1 MVEQLVEY
9 GADCTASGLSPKC
22 PVPRPG
28 AQTGSG
34 DLGTNTV
41 RPPFAGSGCGQY
53 HVILHICSWCLDG
66 ATIL

>member
-1 MVEQLVEY
+1 MTMVEQLVEY

-28 AQTGSG
+28 AQTRSG

-41 RPPFAGSGCGQY
+41 RPLFCQFR
-53 HVILHICSWCLDG
+53 I
-66 ATIL
+66 